1 MALERCPKERK
12 SSGANQRALR
22 KDSLV
27 FLDIGGFFIDGKAY
41 INTGNRRKGLSALV
55 FYKSFN
61 YPIKNI
67 IKRIDRRPHQSK
79 RVETK

>member
-1 MALERCPKERK
+1 
-12 SSGANQRALR
+12 
-22 KDSLV
+22 
-27 FLDIGGFFIDGKAY
+27 LDIGGYFIDEKAY

-55 FYKSFN
+55 FHKSFN